1 MQNEN
6 ELEVQII
13 NDSKKKLLV
22 LKLLCN
28 FFNHPELINASIRT
42 SVIHNLFETNL
53 ALDVN
58 KLELFH
64 IQYTNSL
71 IDLFQKLKKSK
82 EQQYGLISDEININS
97 DFITKLEATIGE
109 NIFLNQVKVYSQIM
123 SQKIA
128 QLYAIFA
135 SDNES
140 AFDWNEVLQFSAN
153 FKSEFYREI
162 SSEHAAVFKSSS
174 SDVYQNT
181 FATFEKKLLGRLN
194 ILKFKVKFLC
204 GLVHQNTIFE
214 VFEFRDSNDLFVF
227 NANEKSFCFLNK
239 AAANEFDL
247 SKNSS
252 NKNRIIS
259 ELKEKNL
266 ILDKKLKTVKTELSE
281 DVLNVLKDYNT
292 KIASIEFLDEL
303 QNVDEQTNILKA
315 MLNININSK

>member
-82 EQQYGLISDEININS
+82 EQQYVLISDEININS

-109 NIFLNQVKVYSQIM
+109 NIFLSQVKEYSQIM

-128 QLYAIFA
+128 QLYALFA
-135 SDNES
+135 SDNAS
-140 AFDWNEVLQFSAN
+140 TFDWNEVVPFSAD

-162 SSEHAAVFKSSS
+162 SSEHAAVFISAS